1 MIVTV
6 QFRGTSKTY
15 EYNTRIDNLII
26 GGWYDILVDNYTTY
40 NSFVKILG
48 CRYGADKR
56 YRTITKAKL
65 IDAPRKPH
73 PYHKIY
79 VNSKKK
85 VITVVWHDGSHTVV
99 KCQDGDDFDIEKGIA
114 MCFMKRVFDNR
125 GCYNDAF
132 KDTIEI
138 SEFKK

>member
-6 QFRGTSKTY
+6 QFKGSLKAY
-15 EYNTRIDNLII
+15 DYNTRIDNLII
-26 GGWYDILVDNYTTY
+26 GGWYDILVDDRTTY
-40 NSFVKILG
+40 DNPVKILG
-48 CRYGADKR
+48 YCYGTDKSC
-56 YRTITKAKL
+56 RTITKVKL

-79 VNSKKK
+79 VNNKKK
-85 VITVVWHDGSHTVV
+85 AITVVWRDGSHTVV

-114 MCFMKRVFDNR
+114 MCFMKWVFNNR
-125 GCYNDAF
+125 GCYNEAF

-138 SEFKK
+138 GE